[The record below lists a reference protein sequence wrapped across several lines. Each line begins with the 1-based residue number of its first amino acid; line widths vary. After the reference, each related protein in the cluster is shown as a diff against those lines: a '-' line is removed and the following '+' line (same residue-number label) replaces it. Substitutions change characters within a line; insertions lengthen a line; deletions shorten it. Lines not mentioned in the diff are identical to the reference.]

1 MYPIVQFAG
10 IHPASTITLDSDPT
24 TLQLARQTVWGQN
37 FMSRWS
43 PVNGL
48 CLAWPSAAKIVDGGA
63 PPTSEFGTSTLLD
76 AFEQA
81 LNRTMQPN
89 LWPSMNGG
97 GVEQVG
103 ATQAC
108 NDLFLQSVGGS
119 LRFFPGWEPGAAVS
133 FDRLRT
139 IGAFLVSATRDASGG
154 VHGVSIVS
162 EVGGGRTLQ
171 HPDRHD
177 TDSDVPGYGD
187 GGGGEL
193 QEWQL
198 RLRYKPRH
206 HLHDCRFVRAICANT
221 RRAVYG
227 WCLHTSTDAT
237 ICE

>member
-24 TLQLARQTVWGQN
+24 TLQLARHTVWGQN

-139 IGAFLVSATRDASGG
+139 IGAFLVSASRDAGGG

-162 EVGGGRTLQ
+162 EVGGRCSIRTATTPTVTCQ
-171 HPDRHD
+171 GTGTAVAVSCKSGNCAFD
-177 TDSDVPGYGD
+177 TNPGTTY
-187 GGGGEL
+187 
-193 QEWQL
+193 
-198 RLRYKPRH
+198 
-206 HLHDCRFVRAICANT
+206 
-221 RRAVYG
+221 
-227 WCLHTSTDAT
+227 T
-237 ICE
+237 IADL

>member
-48 CLAWPSAAKIVDGGA
+48 CLAWPLAAKIVDGGA
-63 PPTSEFGTSTLLD
+63 PSTSEFGTSTLLD

-139 IGAFLVSATRDASGG
+139 IGAFLVSASRDASGG

-162 EVGGGRTLQ
+162 EVGGRCSIRTATTPTVMCQ
-171 HPDRHD
+171 GTGTAVAVSCKSGNCAFD
-177 TDSDVPGYGD
+177 TNPGTTY
-187 GGGGEL
+187 
-193 QEWQL
+193 
-198 RLRYKPRH
+198 
-206 HLHDCRFVRAICANT
+206 
-221 RRAVYG
+221 
-227 WCLHTSTDAT
+227 T
-237 ICE
+237 IADL

>member
-162 EVGGGRTLQ
+162 EVGGRCSIRTTTTPTVMCQ
-171 HPDRHD
+171 GTGTAVAVSCKSGNCAFD
-177 TDSDVPGYGD
+177 TNPGTTY
-187 GGGGEL
+187 
-193 QEWQL
+193 
-198 RLRYKPRH
+198 
-206 HLHDCRFVRAICANT
+206 
-221 RRAVYG
+221 
-227 WCLHTSTDAT
+227 T
-237 ICE
+237 IADL